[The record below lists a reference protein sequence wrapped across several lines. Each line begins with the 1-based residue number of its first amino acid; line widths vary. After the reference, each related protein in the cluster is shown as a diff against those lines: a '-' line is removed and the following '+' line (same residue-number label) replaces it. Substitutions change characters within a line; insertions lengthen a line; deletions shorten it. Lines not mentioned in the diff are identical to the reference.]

1 MLSEGRS
8 PSLFCFLCVPCT
20 YSRAWHVFPAI
31 PRLCTYLAALY
42 LQVSSFLSWG
52 AFSNVLEGCSGWKCS
67 ELNPLGTASSC
78 GTQLPCPSNKISE
91 ARVLHHFPEFLCGIN
106 LHAPTVAADLTATLN
121 WLPYPAPVF
130 PTPHHC
136 LPHLPN
142 ELLLSSSCLTVSF
155 WLNTNNTMITSVFE
169 KCCMNNCMYQAKIT
183 RKPK

>member
-1 MLSEGRS
+1 M
-8 PSLFCFLCVPCT
+8 
-20 YSRAWHVFPAI
+20 

-78 GTQLPCPSNKISE
+78 GTQLPCPSNEISE

-121 WLPYPAPVF
+121 WLPCPGPSS
-130 PTPHHC
+130 P
-136 LPHLPN
+136 LPITVCHTSQMN
-142 ELLLSSSCLTVSF
+142 CFLSSCCLTVSF
-155 WLNTNNTMITSVFE
+155 WLNTNNTTITSIFE
-169 KCCMNNCMYQAKIT
+169 KCCMNNCMCQAKIT
-183 RKPK
+183 GKTKVTHLLLRKDELSGAF

>member
-1 MLSEGRS
+1 M
-8 PSLFCFLCVPCT
+8 
-20 YSRAWHVFPAI
+20 

-78 GTQLPCPSNKISE
+78 GTQLPCPSNEISE

-121 WLPYPAPVF
+121 WLPCPAPSSPLPITVCHTSQMNCF
-130 PTPHHC
+130 PTV
-136 LPHLPN
+136 LIILYSK
-142 ELLLSSSCLTVSF
+142 LFSFLSCSLHKRGHTSF
-155 WLNTNNTMITSVFE
+155 TLVPWQVFS
-169 KCCMNNCMYQAKIT
+169 
-183 RKPK
+183 